1 MIQGWSRKKNR
12 CPVSAGFFLVLSCS
26 WMKTLNQNSRH
37 WFFFQYRKEKPIC
50 LLGNIDSIWIQ
61 RNNFNFMLLWR
72 VMATEFRKAS
82 DCVIQL
88 ALAWE
93 GYSHPSLQFPNR
105 SVSSGNNESS
115 VAAVCTLTLKAC
127 VCFHSVVTLRW
138 KSIPFAL
145 FSITGDNILG

>member
-1 MIQGWSRKKNR
+1 MIKAKKQVPSL
-12 CPVSAGFFLVLSCS
+12 CWFFMVVSCS

-37 WFFFQYRKEKPIC
+37 WFCSQCRKDKPIC
-50 LLGNIDSIWIQ
+50 LLGSVDSIWIP

-88 ALAWE
+88 TLAWE

-105 SVSSGNNESS
+105 SVSSGNKESS
-115 VAAVCTLTLKAC
+115 VAAVCTLTLKVC
-127 VCFHSVVTLRW
+127 VCFQCWNTEVKVYPFCSVQHHWR
-138 KSIPFAL
+138 
-145 FSITGDNILG
+145 